1 MFHGK
6 HSTATD
12 LPNWCSCNT
21 GTAEVGTT
29 EINLRQQSK
38 HPGIHALPESN
49 THEARNHAVNQRVMK
64 HGFSCGN
71 SLSFTLQ
78 KTKYH
83 AAEEKMPYGGKKN
96 AKLQKEICHAAKR
109 VMRHDENKNPETIS
123 LFNRFGIFLFS
134 GAHSVLSAP
143 LYPLIFAARTY
154 RFAESHAVTTAN
166 ITRLRATKALKTALR
181 ITSRGTPMA

>member
-12 LPNWCSCNT
+12 LPNWCSCDI
-21 GTAEVGTT
+21 GTAEAGTT

-96 AKLQKEICHAAKR
+96 AKLRIAICHAAEGGLPNGEKQ
-109 VMRHDENKNPETIS
+109 
-123 LFNRFGIFLFS
+123 
-134 GAHSVLSAP
+134 SAK
-143 LYPLIFAARTY
+143 LQKEKCQAADSNLPCGVK
-154 RFAESHAVTTAN
+154 SHAA
-166 ITRLRATKALKTALR
+166 
-181 ITSRGTPMA
+181 